1 MLYDI
6 TVKLH
11 EILNEL
17 YPKLGCGFFTD
28 EEEALLQLTFDSIKE
43 VNTRNHKYLFPIVE
57 AEVVK

>member
-43 VNTRNHKYLFPIVE
+43 VNTRNHIYLFPTVE
-57 AEVVK
+57 ADVVK